1 MFIILIYLWAISIGV
16 TGFII
21 RDNIALHEKFE
32 QIELQWRK

>member
-1 MFIILIYLWAISIGV
+1 MPMGNLIGL